1 MSMTSHPVWFKD
13 DSGKWSQINGVIEI
27 VVATPLVARGT
38 YRDKPPPLPAAGG
51 GVITAKDTS
60 TDTALEP
67 ASMQI
72 IGGVTPTVST
82 TVDAG
87 LDSALVTVSSPSS
100 LEEDDDCT
108 HEPLRDV
115 FGPEPVIFFKTAVT
129 GSPDSPDASSF
140 STDRPAVP
148 TVAALSSGGFFPI
161 FAGDCFFPWTE
172 NCGVT
177 NTPPQGWEVF
187 TGA

>member
-1 MSMTSHPVWFKD
+1 V
-13 DSGKWSQINGVIEI
+13 
-27 VVATPLVARGT
+27 
-38 YRDKPPPLPAAGG
+38 
-51 GVITAKDTS
+51 
-60 TDTALEP
+60 
-67 ASMQI
+67 
-72 IGGVTPTVST
+72 
-82 TVDAG
+82 
-87 LDSALVTVSSPSS
+87 
-100 LEEDDDCT
+100 EEDDDYT
-108 HEPLRDV
+108 HEPLRYV